1 MKSRK
6 IRKDIGIMPNSTEII
21 LKKKLELIFDK
32 YNKRT
37 LVHPDP
43 LQFLYQYPDLRDREI
58 VALIASSL
66 AYGRVAQILKAVERV
81 LAPMGKSP
89 WEYVC
94 LADEN
99 KIIQEFEAFKY
110 RFATGAHVIGFLSG
124 IREVVE
130 QYGSLEACFAH
141 GQSGDDT
148 SILPA
153 LSFFARQ
160 IKKERN
166 LGHLMA
172 DPDKGSACKRSC
184 LFLRWMVRRDDVDP
198 GGWTCVPAS
207 RLIVP
212 LDTHMHTA
220 GGMLGFTK
228 RKQANMKTAREV
240 TQGFAR
246 LCPDD
251 PVKYDFSLTRF
262 GIHPDMDVHDL
273 ETLIR
278 GWS

>member
-1 MKSRK
+1 M
-6 IRKDIGIMPNSTEII
+6 GIMPDSVDIL

-32 YNKRT
+32 YNKRA
-37 LVHPDP
+37 LVQPDP
-43 LQFLYQYPDLRDREI
+43 LQFLYQYPDVRDREI

-89 WEYVC
+89 RDYVC
-94 LADEN
+94 LGDDN
-99 KIIQEFEAFKY
+99 GMVQEFEAFKY
-110 RFATGAHVIGFLSG
+110 RFATGAHVIGLLSG
-124 IREVVE
+124 IREVVD

-141 GQSGDDT
+141 GQSGEDT
-148 SILPA
+148 SVVPA
-153 LSFFARQ
+153 LSFFTRQ
-160 IKKERN
+160 IKGGRN

-172 DPDKGSACKRSC
+172 DPAKGSACKRSS
-184 LFLRWMVRRDDVDP
+184 LFLRWMVRKDDVDP
-198 GGWTCVPAS
+198 GGWACVPAY

-212 LDTHMHTA
+212 LDTHMHNA
-220 GGMLGFTK
+220 GRMLGFTK

-262 GIHPDMDVHDL
+262 GIHPDMDVHEL
-273 ETLIR
+273 ENMIK
-278 GWS
+278 SF

>member
-1 MKSRK
+1 M
-6 IRKDIGIMPNSTEII
+6 GIMSDLIKTQ
-21 LKKKLELIFDK
+21 LKKNLEFIFDQ
-32 YNKRT
+32 YHKRA
-37 LVHPDP
+37 LVAPDP
-43 LQFLYQYPDLRDREI
+43 LQFLYQYPDVRDREI

-81 LAPMGKSP
+81 LEPMGKHP

-94 LADEN
+94 RGN
-99 KIIQEFEAFKY
+99 GNGMIQAFETFKY
-110 RFATGAHVIGFLSG
+110 RFATGAHLMGLLSG
-124 IREVVE
+124 IREVVDH
-130 QYGSLEACFAH
+130 YGSLEACFCQ
-141 GQSGDDT
+141 GQSNEDI
-148 SILPA
+148 SVVPA

-160 IKKERN
+160 IKGERN

-172 DPDKGSACKRSC
+172 DPFKGSACKRSC
-184 LFLRWMVRRDDVDP
+184 LFLRWMVRKDEVDP

-207 RLIVP
+207 RLMIP

-220 GGMLGFTK
+220 GQMLGFTT
-228 RKQANMKTAREV
+228 RKQANMKTAREI

-273 ETLIR
+273 EILFQNV
-278 GWS
+278 